1 MSGSTTPAARHALYS
16 VLEDVLGDEH
26 ADTLMTYLPTHPSDQ
41 VATKADIAA
50 IREDLARLEARFD
63 RLEEKL
69 DAWQRATLTA
79 IVASMVGMTAIFSLV
94 VTIFA

>member
-1 MSGSTTPAARHALYS
+1 
-16 VLEDVLGDEH
+16 
-26 ADTLMTYLPTHPSDQ
+26 MTYLPEHRGDE
-41 VATKADIAA
+41 VATKTDIHALEK
-50 IREDLARLEARFD
+50 RFDRLDARFD

-69 DAWQRATLTA
+69 DTWQRATPTA